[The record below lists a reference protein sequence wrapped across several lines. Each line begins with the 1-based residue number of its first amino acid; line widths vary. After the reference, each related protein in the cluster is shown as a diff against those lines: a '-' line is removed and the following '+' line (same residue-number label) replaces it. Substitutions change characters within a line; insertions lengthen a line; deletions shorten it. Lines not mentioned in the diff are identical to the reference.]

1 MKQSLRRRMAFG
13 GNATLV
19 TVIVIAVFSLL
30 YVLSDQYRVRWDF
43 SEGASNT
50 LQPDTLSKLRLL
62 DADQAPVTITA
73 FTAQNGKEDAYFKNR
88 EVRDLLREIDNHSTS
103 VTWRLVDFDKE
114 RLTAERLGVNDYG
127 RIVIQR
133 GEQRVDIKDRKLF
146 RRAGRGKDRR
156 LDFMGEAALSRG
168 FAQLM
173 SDSRRAVYVLT
184 GHGELSVDD
193 VGPDGLSQLSALLDQ
208 ERYDLKPLNLLST
221 GRDGEIPQVPD
232 DAAAVFVARPRASLT
247 PQEDDV
253 LLSYLGRGGALLIA
267 VDVGTPVPDLLS
279 RVGVTVPDGVVV
291 DERFIFPFWDRP
303 ELIVKPHDTTAE
315 IQGSS
320 DFTPILAHAA
330 PLRTAD
336 PVPPG
341 VRYEELMATSRTGWI
356 ERGGESRE
364 GRPVYDPEIDGA
376 GPLTV
381 ATAITIFPGKGL
393 VRSTRPAGRIT
404 VFGDGD
410 MFTNSLIDEG
420 PGNALLAV
428 NQIHWLAGE
437 DKRLSFGGGR
447 TATVRRL
454 AITREELG
462 TLRLLSLGLMP
473 SLVLLFGVL
482 VWRTRRG
489 R

>member
-1 MKQSLRRRMAFG
+1 MKQSLRRRLAFG

-19 TVIVIAVFSLL
+19 TVIVVLVFGLL
-30 YVLSDQYRVRWDF
+30 YTLSDQYRVRWDF

-62 DADQAPVTITA
+62 DSDGIPVTITA
-73 FTAQNGKEDAYFKNR
+73 FTAQNGKEDSYFKNR

-133 GEQRVDIKDRKLF
+133 GEERVDIKDRKLF
-146 RRAGRGKDRR
+146 RRAGRGADRYME
-156 LDFMGEAALSRG
+156 FMGEAALSRG

-173 SDSRRAVYVLT
+173 TESRRVVYVLT

-193 VGPDGLSQLSALLDQ
+193 VGPDGLSQFSALLDQ
-208 ERYDLKPLNLLST
+208 ERYDLLALDLLST

-232 DAAAVFVARPRASLT
+232 DAAAVFVARPRAALT
-247 PQEDDV
+247 PQEDDI
-253 LLSYLGRGGALLIA
+253 LLSYLGRGGAILVA
-267 VDVGTPVPDLLS
+267 VDVGTPVPDILT
-279 RVGVTVPDGVVV
+279 RVGVTVPDGVVL
-291 DERFIFPFWDRP
+291 DERYIFPSWDRP
-303 ELIVKPHDTTAE
+303 ELLVKSHDITAE
-315 IQGSS
+315 IAASKL
-320 DFTPILAHAA
+320 TPILAHVA

-341 VRYEELMATSRTGWI
+341 VRYEELLATSRTGWI

-364 GRPVYDPEIDGA
+364 GRPVYDKDIDGA

-381 ATAITIFPGKGL
+381 AAAVTIFPGKGL
-393 VRSTRPAGRIT
+393 VRSTRPPGRVSVI
-404 VFGDGD
+404 GDAD
-410 MFTNSLIDEG
+410 MFTNALIDEG

-428 NQIHWLAGE
+428 NQVHWLAGE
-437 DKRLSFGGGR
+437 DKRLACGGGR

-473 SLVLLFGVL
+473 ALVLLFGVL